1 MIGTPFLVI
10 TRFIDDIF
18 RRDWATMGLHMLKV
32 SACSA
37 EISPNNEPTLSVIP
51 QSPII

>member
-1 MIGTPFLVI
+1 MIGSPFLVI

-18 RRDWATMGLHMLKV
+18 SEDWGTVGLYMLKV

-37 EISPNNEPTLSVIP
+37 EISPNNESTLSVIP
-51 QSPII
+51 QSLII

>member
-1 MIGTPFLVI
+1 MMIGSPFLVI
-10 TRFIDDIF
+10 TRFINDIF
-18 RRDWATMGLHMLKV
+18 RKDWATVGLYILKV

-51 QSPII
+51 QH